1 MNVQGYEV
9 RLFKNDI
16 LTSIQQVHNPDVLE
30 MDFSALI
37 AEEGAG
43 SYTATVK
50 ALGDGKQW
58 RDSIP
63 SVTSDELVVA

>member
-9 RLFKNDI
+9 RLYKDTDLI
-16 LTSIQQVHNPDVLE
+16 AIRQVDPDVLAI
-30 MDFSALI
+30 DFSTLI

-63 SVTSDELVVA
+63 SEMSDARVVT